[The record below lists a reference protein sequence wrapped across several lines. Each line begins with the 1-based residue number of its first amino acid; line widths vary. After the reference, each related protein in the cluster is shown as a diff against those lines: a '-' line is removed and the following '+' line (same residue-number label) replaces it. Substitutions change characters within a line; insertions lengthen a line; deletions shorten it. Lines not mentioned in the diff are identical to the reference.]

1 MEGEIEVNG
10 EHTSK
15 AAHVSEDHRVWES
28 VKESPPPENT
38 VVETKIDDE
47 DGARNEGRLK
57 RRGRL
62 WWFTDDSM
70 YVYYAP
76 THWRPTS

>member
-1 MEGEIEVNG
+1 M
-10 EHTSK
+10 TS
-15 AAHVSEDHRVWES
+15 DYRVWES

-47 DGARNEGRLK
+47 DGARNECRLK

-70 YVYYAP
+70 YIYYTP

>member
-1 MEGEIEVNG
+1 MN
-10 EHTSK
+10 
-15 AAHVSEDHRVWES
+15 AHGTEDHRVWES